1 MTSSASYSQRFIAAV
16 VLPAACAYFVAVVV
30 RKLRP
35 GWPRFLACVPVFA
48 FNFCS
53 VALFD
58 EKTQL
63 ISKLILNLCF
73 VWLSNFKV
81 FALCLNRG
89 PLSRKLTAL
98 QFYALYVAPIT
109 PRDELRGEQT
119 FKLFTSERSVPTA
132 QRRIPQPGVT

>member
-1 MTSSASYSQRFIAAV
+1 MTSGVSYSQRFSAAV

-30 RKLRP
+30 RKLKP
-35 GWPRFLACVPVFA
+35 GWPRVIACLPVFA

-58 EKTQL
+58 EQTQL

-73 VWLSNFKV
+73 VWLCNFKV

-89 PLSRKLTAL
+89 PLSRKALTPV

-109 PRDELRGEQT
+109 PRDELAGGQT
-119 FKLFTSERSVPTA
+119 FHHTSSFACICRSFCGSLNLT
-132 QRRIPQPGVT
+132 